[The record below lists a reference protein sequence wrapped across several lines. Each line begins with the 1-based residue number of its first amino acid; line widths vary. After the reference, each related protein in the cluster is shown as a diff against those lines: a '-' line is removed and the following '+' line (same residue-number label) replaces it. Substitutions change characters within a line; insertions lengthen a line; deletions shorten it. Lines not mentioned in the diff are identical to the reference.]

1 MIRNLLKCLNSTKNS
16 VKMKK
21 GCMINESATI
31 RDALVAINS
40 IRGYGES
47 LIVVNEAQ
55 QMVGSLTDGD
65 IRRGLIAGAELS
77 DVVSKIMHRDFKYVK
92 QTEFDV
98 AHLKA
103 FRDRRIMFV
112 PVLDEQKRV
121 VDVVNMTK
129 YKSKLPIDAVLMA
142 GGKGERLRPLTE
154 KTPKP
159 LLEVGGK
166 CIIDHNIDR
175 LISYGVEHIN
185 VTVNYLGEQLE
196 EHFATPR
203 DGVQVRTF
211 REPKFLGTIG
221 SIKFVDTFFNDTILV
236 MNSDLFTNIDYE
248 DFFLHFQQNDAEMS
262 VAAVPYNV
270 SIELGILD
278 LDGRNVKGLLEKPK
292 FNYYANAGIYL
303 IKKRA
308 LAEIPEDTFFHATH
322 LVEKLIAQGK
332 KVIRYPLNG
341 TWIDIGTPQE
351 YQKAK
356 DLVKHLK

>member
-1 MIRNLLKCLNSTKNS
+1 MIKEYI
-16 VKMKK
+16 
-21 GCMINESATI
+21 INQSATI
-31 RDALVAINS
+31 KDALVAINE
-40 IRGYGES
+40 ITHDGES
-47 LIVVNEAQ
+47 LIVVNEAH

-65 IRRGLIAGAELS
+65 IRRGLIAGAELKDS
-77 DVVSKIMHRDFKYVK
+77 VYKIMHRDFKYIK
-92 QTEFDV
+92 HEEYDV
-98 AHLKA
+98 AHLKS
-103 FRDRRIMFV
+103 FRNRRIMFI
-112 PVLDEQKRV
+112 PILDEEKH
-121 VDVVNMTK
+121 VVNVVNLNK
-129 YKSKLPIDAVLMA
+129 FKSKLPIDAVLMA

-166 CIIDHNIDR
+166 CIIDHNVDR
-175 LISYGVEHIN
+175 LISYGVEHID
-185 VTVNYLGEQLE
+185 VIVNYLAGQLE

-221 SIKFVDTFFNDTILV
+221 SIKFVDTFYNDTILV

-262 VAAVPYNV
+262 VAAVPYNI

-278 LDGRNVKGLLEKPK
+278 LDGRNIKGLLEKPK
-292 FNYYANAGIYL
+292 YNYYANAGIYL

-322 LVEKLIAQGK
+322 LIEKLIAQGK

>member
-1 MIRNLLKCLNSTKNS
+1 MEDNHIVKSSKKLIDALKQLNSLI
-16 VKMKK
+16 K
-21 GCMINESATI
+21 GPLVLFVVDEHDRMIGTI
-31 RDALVAINS
+31 
-40 IRGYGES
+40 
-47 LIVVNEAQ
+47 
-55 QMVGSLTDGD
+55 TDGD
-65 IRRGLIAGAELS
+65 SRRALISGVSINDTIVNVMHKQFNYLRKGIDD
-77 DVVSKIMHRDFKYVK
+77 DVQHIHEQK
-92 QTEFDV
+92 
-98 AHLKA
+98 LKK
-103 FRDRRIMFV
+103 MKLV
-112 PVLDEQKRV
+112 PVLDEENRI
-121 VDVVNMTK
+121 VDIINLEK
-129 YKSKLPIDAVLMA
+129 YVTRLPVDAVLMA

-203 DGVQVRTF
+203 DGVRVRTF

-221 SIKFVDTFFNDTILV
+221 SIKFVDTFYNDTVLV

-308 LAEIPEDTFFHATH
+308 LAEIPGDTFFHATH

-351 YQKAK
+351 YQKAR
-356 DLVKHLK
+356 DLVKHL